1 VQVCHPQSTIQR
13 PPRPPRWRWA
23 VPRDDLKRLRG
34 QGLGPSE
41 IARRYGLNHSTVSRA
56 IRALEHQDL
65 VAVVLGN
72 RCQPSLP
79 QIPPPTVDAPID
91 VMGEVMEVIHDIRAM
106 RLWLA
111 SDEARATLGTPGRQR
126 SSARRARSSARSSIG
141 RARRFGTCA
150 ARGKPCLA
158 AGFFRVVPVLDAAGQ
173 PRMATDGT
181 PLVVKKATK
190 LVHDFRR
197 TAVRN
202 PERAGVP
209 RSVAMKLTGHK
220 TESVYRRYAIVAASD
235 LVEGVKKL
243 AVRHTR
249 ESAGAHPVVVPFP
262 ARSSTELAQSGASR

>member
-1 VQVCHPQSTIQR
+1 M
-13 PPRPPRWRWA
+13 
-23 VPRDDLKRLRG
+23 RG
-34 QGLGPSE
+34 
-41 IARRYGLNHSTVSRA
+41 A
-56 IRALEHQDL
+56 
-65 VAVVLGN
+65 
-72 RCQPSLP
+72 
-79 QIPPPTVDAPID
+79 
-91 VMGEVMEVIHDIRAM
+91 
-106 RLWLA
+106 W
-111 SDEARATLGTPGRQR
+111 EAA
-126 SSARRARSSARSSIG
+126 
-141 RARRFGTCA
+141 
-150 ARGKPCLA
+150 CLA